1 MRLVFA
7 RSGWARASRLVL
19 AAGLSALGSASPAWA
34 EDAAEASAAAPPS
47 DRGTSF
53 QSDYFAQFAPTTAL
67 DIVRRVPGFVLE
79 ETNGEIRGFS
89 GTAGNVVLNGARP
102 ASKSQSL
109 SELLSQIPASRVLRV
124 EVNSGDVYGSDYS
137 GKSQVLNVILTKAG
151 GLDGSVTARISR
163 LHDGTLLPNLEA
175 SALIRSGA
183 STFNISARNGRGGA
197 VEVGYDAVRRFS
209 DGILIERRDKTN
221 DIDHHDPNIALSW
234 SHDGGANRTANLNL
248 RYAPG
253 RFKLGQ
259 VNHVTP
265 LAGPIRDDRLQQD
278 YRNTN
283 YELGGDLTRPLGA
296 GAIKLVGLLNRR
308 DRDNSDAY
316 YNRIGTAVTGGF
328 EQFQDARYDEALGRI
343 SWMPPKLAGFT
354 AEIGSE
360 VAYNKLANAT
370 ELYLIDQTGARSR
383 IELPIDN
390 ATVDE
395 LRTETYLNLGRELSG
410 RLRLD
415 ASLAYETSQLE
426 VSGDTTAK
434 RSLSFFKPG
443 ATLDW
448 KGAAGWHIQ
457 ASLRREVAQL
467 DFYDFISF
475 AELANDR
482 ISGGNANLQPQR
494 SWQARLTVER
504 PVLGRGLAKL
514 EAGYDWVSLLQDR
527 ILTPEGFDAPGNIG
541 SGTNRF
547 VRGTFDAPLDILGL
561 KAVRIK
567 LEGGWQETRVSD
579 PLTGRIRPWSGFNPE
594 WFWRAELRR
603 DLAKWSYGVNL
614 GDNAPGVF
622 HRTSEVDSFFN
633 NRPFGSA
640 FAEFRPDKRTT
651 LRLDVE
657 NILDTAGQRSREF
670 YFPNRTAPLPSFTEF
685 RHRNQ
690 HTAVQLTLTRS
701 FGGKPL

>member
-1 MRLVFA
+1 MVFA
-7 RSGWARASRLVL
+7 RTGWARATTLML
-19 AAGLSALGSASPAWA
+19 AASLTAFASASPAWA
-34 EDAAEASAAAPPS
+34 EDAAEASAAVPAS
-47 DRGTSF
+47 NRGTTF
-53 QSDYFAQFAPTTAL
+53 QADYFTQFAPATAL

-79 ETNGEIRGFS
+79 ETDGETRGFS

-109 SELLSQIPASRVLRV
+109 SEMLSQIPASRVLRV

-151 GLDGSVTARISR
+151 GLDGSVTAKISR
-163 LHDGTLLPNLEA
+163 LHDGTLLPNVEA

-197 VEVGYDAVRRFS
+197 VEVGYDAVRRLS
-209 DGILIERRDKTN
+209 DGTLLEYRDKTN
-221 DIDHHDPNIALSW
+221 DIDNYNPNFALSW
-234 SHDGGANRTANLNL
+234 SHDGGQNRKANINL

-259 VNHVTP
+259 ANHVTP
-265 LAGPIRDDRLQQD
+265 LTGPIRDDRLEQD

-296 GAIKLVGLLNRR
+296 GAIKLVALLNRR
-308 DRDNSDAY
+308 DRDNVDAY

-328 EQFQDARYDEALGRI
+328 EQFQDARYDEALGRL

-354 AEIGSE
+354 IEFGSE
-360 VAYNKLANAT
+360 VAYNKLVNAT
-370 ELYLIDQTGARSR
+370 ELFLIDQAGARSR
-383 IELPIDN
+383 IDLPIDN

-395 LRTETYLNLGRELSG
+395 LRTETYLNLGRQLSG

-415 ASLAYETSQLE
+415 TSLAYETSQLE
-426 VSGDTTAK
+426 VSGDTTAR
-434 RSLSFFKPG
+434 RSLSFLKPG
-443 ATLDW
+443 TTLDW
-448 KGAAGWHIQ
+448 KGDKGWHVQ

-467 DFYDFISF
+467 DFYDFISL

-494 SWQARLTVER
+494 SWEARLTVER

-514 EAGYDWVSLLQDR
+514 EVGHDWVSMLQDR
-527 ILTPEGFDAPGNIG
+527 ILTPEGYDAPGNIG
-541 SGTNRF
+541 KGTYRF
-547 VRGTFDAPLDILGL
+547 ISGTFDAPLDKLGL
-561 KAVRIK
+561 KATRIK
-567 LEGGWQETRVSD
+567 LEGGLQETSVSD
-579 PLTGRIRPWSGFNPE
+579 PLTGQTRPWSGFNPD
-594 WFWRAELRR
+594 WFWNLELRR
-603 DLAKWSYGVNL
+603 DLAKWSYGMTM

-622 HRTSEVDSFFN
+622 HRISEVDSFFN
-633 NRPFGSA
+633 NRPFGTA
-640 FAEFRPDKRTT
+640 FVEFRPDKRTT

-657 NILDTAGQRSREF
+657 NILDTAGQRFREF
-670 YFPNRTAPLPSFTEF
+670 YAPNRTVQLPSTTEF
-685 RHRNQ
+685 RYRNQ
-690 HTAVQLTLTRS
+690 HAAVQLTITRT
-701 FGGKPL
+701 FGGK